1 MKEGHTVAHIL
12 RRFFGFNSFCTA
24 AHRMSRH
31 VFDGAITAE
40 DVIYLYKENK
50 EAAK

>member
-1 MKEGHTVAHIL
+1 MKEGHTVTHIL
-12 RRFFGFNSFCTA
+12 RFFSSNSFYTT

-31 VFDGAITAE
+31 IFDGAITAE